1 MEPDTAGIFARR
13 MAFITAN
20 GLPWE
25 QDPLYN
31 REKRML
37 EAQARDEALE
47 AQIRKDQAAV
57 PASGRQGRKAREQ
70 LDTATAIFRE
80 MDMRFWLEQA
90 AGETAALG

>member
-25 QDPLYN
+25 QDPLYD

-37 EAQARDEALE
+37 EAQARAALE
-47 AQIRKDQAAV
+47 
-57 PASGRQGRKAREQ
+57 S
-70 LDTATAIFRE
+70 LTC
-80 MDMRFWLEQA
+80 
-90 AGETAALG
+90 

>member
-25 QDPLYN
+25 QDPLYD

-57 PASGRQGRKAREQ
+57 PASGRLVSPEDAVIE
-70 LDTATAIFRE
+70 
-80 MDMRFWLEQA
+80 
-90 AGETAALG
+90 GETLDLVRPEDL